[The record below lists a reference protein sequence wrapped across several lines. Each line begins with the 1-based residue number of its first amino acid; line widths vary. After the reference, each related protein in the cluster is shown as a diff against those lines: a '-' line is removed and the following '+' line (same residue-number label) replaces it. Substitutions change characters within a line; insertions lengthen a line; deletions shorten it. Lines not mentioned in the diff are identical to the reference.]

1 MNKLFYLFL
10 LFSVTLFAQKKVIK
24 TIDFQSK
31 SLEIN
36 TFGLDAITVEN
47 SDDQLLEIE
56 LFAENALQ
64 QHIVFE
70 TKNEQGILKFNLA
83 LPKAEKEVF
92 RKYITKRLNRAS
104 VKLKVPKSCKLTF
117 NGDNI
122 NIITQSIQNN
132 MDVFVD
138 KGILK
143 FGTVSSNIFIKIY
156 GGNIYA
162 DVSKVNYK
170 VSSNLGDIVY
180 KNKTYNKELVQK
192 QANNQFNLEI
202 LSIKANVFLD

>member
-10 LFSVTLFAQKKVIK
+10 LFSVTFFAQKKVIK

-31 SLEIN
+31 SLEIS
-36 TFGLDAITVEN
+36 TFGLDVITVEN
-47 SDDQLLEIE
+47 SENQELQIE

-70 TKNEQGILKFNLA
+70 TKNEQGILNFNLT
-83 LPKAEKEVF
+83 LPTAEKEVF

-104 VKLKVPKSCKLTF
+104 VKLKVPKNCKLTF

-122 NIITQSIQNN
+122 NIFTQSIQNN
-132 MDVFVD
+132 IDVFVD

-162 DVSKVNYK
+162 DVSKANYK

-180 KNKTYNKELVQK
+180 KNETHKKEFVQNK
-192 QANNQFNLEI
+192 ATNQYNLEI
-202 LSIKANVFLD
+202 ISIKANVFLD